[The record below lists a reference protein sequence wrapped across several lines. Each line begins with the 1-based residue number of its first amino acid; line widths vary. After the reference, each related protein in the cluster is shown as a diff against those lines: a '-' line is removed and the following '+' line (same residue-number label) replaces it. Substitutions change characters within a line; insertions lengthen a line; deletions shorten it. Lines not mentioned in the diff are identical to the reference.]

1 MGRVSKGIRC
11 SVIGCDKEAIR
22 SISSEKVSSTGL
34 NVSSS
39 RRAYLCKDHY
49 KEYKKRI
56 KKDKMLEKWR
66 YRG

>member
-1 MGRVSKGIRC
+1 
-11 SVIGCDKEAIR
+11 VIGCDKEAIR

>member
-1 MGRVSKGIRC
+1 
-11 SVIGCDKEAIR
+11 VIGCDKEAIR

-56 KKDKMLEKWR
+56 RKDKMLEKWR